1 MIHNS
6 SCSLH
11 VGLGLLGSTGGT
23 TQAVADFQRA
33 MEPSLVTAICDGD
46 SLAKE
51 GPYRKDWIYLKSR
64 QSFLGQLYHTVEKS
78 TEAQFML
85 KLPTVSSVFC
95 HMLYRYNTNFVAHI
109 GKSRD
114 VPYFVVPHGSLD
126 PWVFTYRSWQK
137 KSWLAFYGR
146 TFLRNAAAVIF
157 ATEAEKR
164 KASEVVSVN
173 NGVVIHWPV
182 DVSFENI
189 SRERRAE
196 IRKSLGIPPIARVLL
211 MFGRVH
217 SSKRP
222 LETLRAIAAAANSNL
237 HVIVVGPPNDISR
250 EECERAAGVLG
261 NRMHWIGPAYGEAK
275 WDYLS
280 AVDGYIT
287 LSSKENFNYCLAE
300 SLGAGLPVIVS
311 PGNDLAVELSKV
323 ECGWMLR
330 DSDEETAVRAIR
342 EFCGASEQALQ
353 KMGDN
358 GRRFA
363 IRELAR
369 DVFEQKL
376 NALVETHKRRNLHL

>member
-1 MIHNS
+1 MALIGKCPIHI
-6 SCSLH
+6 
-11 VGLGLLGSTGGT
+11 GLGLLGSTGGT
-23 TQAVADFQRA
+23 TQAVRDFQSA
-33 MEPSLVTAICDGD
+33 LTPSAVAAICDRKA
-46 SLAKE
+46 LEKE
-51 GPYRKDWIYLKSR
+51 GPYRADWWYLGVKESL
-64 QSFLGQLYHTVEKS
+64 LGRFYS
-78 TEAQFML
+78 AIDRDTESAFMSEL
-85 KLPTVSSVFC
+85 SGINSVFC
-95 HMLYRYNTNFVAHI
+95 HMLYRYNSNLALNIAKRH
-109 GKSRD
+109 D
-114 VPYFVVPHGSLD
+114 VPFFVVPHGSLD